1 MKRISPQK
9 QLWRL
14 LNERQKQKFAKSF
27 YILRNQ
33 CQEDICLALIAYIK
47 YGIEPNFSNPLQAA
61 IFDLLAIDIDLQNI
75 MDLEKLQKER
85 IITTI

>member
-14 LNERQKQKFAKSF
+14 LNERQQRKFKKSF
-27 YILRNQ
+27 SILRIQ
-33 CQEDICLALIAYIK
+33 CQEDLCYGLIAYIK
-47 YGIEPNFSNPLQAA
+47 YGIEPTYPNPLQSA
-61 IFDLLAIDIDLQNI
+61 IFDLLAMDIDLQKQK
-75 MDLEKLQKER
+75 DLEKLQKER